1 MLNKIMNKMDILS
14 TRMNKKSR
22 IWIKWGINN
31 LMSLKVLKTWEMVK
45 LFKNKINRINS
56 NKEINK
62 KKLNRIK
69 RFNKRRRKL
78 VNQ

>member
-69 RFNKRRRKL
+69 RFNRRRRKL